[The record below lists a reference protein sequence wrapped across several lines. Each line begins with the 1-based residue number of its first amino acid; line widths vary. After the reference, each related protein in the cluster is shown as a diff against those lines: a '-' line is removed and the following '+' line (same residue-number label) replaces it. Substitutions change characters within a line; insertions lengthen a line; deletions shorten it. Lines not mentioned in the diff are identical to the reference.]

1 MEILR
6 NFGFEPVFF
15 VAQIIN
21 FLILATIF
29 KKHLYKPV
37 LKILRE
43 REEKVARGL
52 RDAEDARLA
61 LESAIE
67 QKDEIIRKATLSAEE
82 IIEETKKSAEN
93 LRETLIITTKQE
105 AEKIVR
111 EARDLANLEFEKARH
126 AAEEFSID
134 LSKKVLDRVLS
145 EIFTKDEKT
154 KIIER
159 NVKRLESYGKS

>member
-21 FLILATIF
+21 FLILAAIF
-29 KKHLYKPV
+29 KRYLYKPV
-37 LKILRE
+37 LKMLHD
-43 REEKVARGL
+43 REEKIAKGL
-52 RDAEDARLA
+52 RDAESASKA
-61 LESAIE
+61 LVNADER
-67 QKDEIIRKATLSAEE
+67 KDEIIREAAIAAEK

-93 LRETLIITTKQE
+93 LREALIISAKQE
-105 AEKIVR
+105 AEKTIR
-111 EARDLANLEFEKARH
+111 AARDAANLEFENAKI

-145 EIFTKDEKT
+145 EIFTREEKT

-159 NVKRLESYGKS
+159 NAKRLESYGES

>member
-21 FLILATIF
+21 FLILAAIF
-29 KKHLYKPV
+29 KRYLYKPV
-37 LKILRE
+37 LKMLHD
-43 REEKVARGL
+43 REEKIAHGL
-52 RDAEDARLA
+52 RDAESATKALADADER
-61 LESAIE
+61 
-67 QKDEIIRKATLSAEE
+67 KDEIIREATLAAEK

-93 LRETLIITTKQE
+93 LRESLAMTAKQE

-111 EARDLANLEFEKARH
+111 GAREAANLEFENAKT
-126 AAEEFSID
+126 AAEKFSID

-145 EIFTKDEKT
+145 EIFTKEEKT

-159 NVKRLESYGKS
+159 NTERFIDYGKS

>member
-21 FLILATIF
+21 FLILAAIF
-29 KKHLYKPV
+29 KRYLYKPV
-37 LKILRE
+37 LKMLRD
-43 REEKVARGL
+43 RENKIAQGL
-52 RDAEDARLA
+52 RDAESASKA
-61 LESAIE
+61 LEDADE
-67 QKDEIIRKATLSAEE
+67 RKDEIIREAAIAAEK

-93 LRETLIITTKQE
+93 LRESPTTTAKQE
-105 AEKIVR
+105 ADKIVR
-111 EARDLANLEFEKARH
+111 RARDAANLEFENAKT

-145 EIFTKDEKT
+145 EIFTREEKT

-159 NVKRLESYGKS
+159 NAKRLESYEES